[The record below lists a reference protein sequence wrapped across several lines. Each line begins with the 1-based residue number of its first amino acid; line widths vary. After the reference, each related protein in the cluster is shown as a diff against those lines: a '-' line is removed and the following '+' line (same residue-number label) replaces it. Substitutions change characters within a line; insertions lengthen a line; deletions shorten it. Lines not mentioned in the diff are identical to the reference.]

1 MRFGNFVI
9 RAAKS
14 ASADQPYAQ
23 GANLPSF
30 TDNLCEHGYLTGGMG
45 TSANSHQFVVYGTWQ
60 SMKFRNS
67 AKLPKGQ
74 FVISEDL
81 ILWGAAA
88 VMCYSIFVPLLALES
103 LFLADTLLQFGMLH
117 QTGMLILVVLASL
130 LLFGRMITQGW
141 RTRFWLLLLGSIL
154 LLGSLQPATAC
165 CGVLVAVIAGVL
177 PLSELHP
184 LDVVLHL
191 LPIVGCILLM
201 IDSATWR
208 KFERGRLGG
217 EQLSS

>member
-1 MRFGNFVI
+1 
-9 RAAKS
+9 
-14 ASADQPYAQ
+14 
-23 GANLPSF
+23 
-30 TDNLCEHGYLTGGMG
+30 
-45 TSANSHQFVVYGTWQ
+45 
-60 SMKFRNS
+60 MKLRNS

-103 LFLADTLLQFGMLH
+103 LFLADSLLQFGMLH
-117 QTGMLILVVLASL
+117 QTAMVSLVVLASL
-130 LLFGRMITQGW
+130 LLFGRLITQGW
-141 RTRFWLLLLGSIL
+141 QTRFWLLLLGSIL

-165 CGVLVAVIAGVL
+165 CSVLVAVMAGVL

-184 LDVVLHL
+184 LDVALHL
-191 LPIVGCILLM
+191 LTIAGCILLM

-208 KFERGRLGG
+208 KVKRERSDG
-217 EQLSS
+217 